1 MKQRIAITGPE
12 STGKSW
18 LAEKLATH
26 FGTVWVPEYARQYL
40 HDLQRP
46 YTMADVERIAEEQF
60 RLNSDAARVSRLS
73 FADTEML
80 VCSIW
85 CEVVFG
91 QVPGRLKQLLKE
103 QEFDYYLLCDVD
115 LEWTPDPL
123 REHPDRRQEIFGRY
137 LEQLDK
143 LKLPYGIVRGAG
155 GERLSNALT
164 LLNDHFT
171 TRI

>member
-1 MKQRIAITGPE
+1 MKKCIAITGPE

-40 HDLQRP
+40 SNLQRP
-46 YTMADVERIAEEQF
+46 YTLADVEHIAQEQF
-60 RLNSDAARVSRLS
+60 YRNTEAVLRHDTS

-80 VCSIW
+80 VCRVW

-91 QVPGRLKQLLKE
+91 NVPQSIVNLLNKQH
-103 QEFDYYLLCDVD
+103 FDYYLLCDVD

-123 REHPDRRQEIFGRY
+123 REHPDRRQEIFDRY
-137 LEQLDK
+137 LK
-143 LKLPYGIVRGAG
+143 LLNTMELPCGIVRGAG
-155 GERLSNALT
+155 VERLDNALS
-164 LLNDHFT
+164 LLDNFFI
-171 TRI
+171 TR